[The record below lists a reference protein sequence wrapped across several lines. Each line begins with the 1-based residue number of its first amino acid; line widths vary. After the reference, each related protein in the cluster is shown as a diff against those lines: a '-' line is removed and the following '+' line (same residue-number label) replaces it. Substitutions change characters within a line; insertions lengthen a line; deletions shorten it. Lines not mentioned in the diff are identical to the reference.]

1 MEQEIAAYYFALY
14 SLWFFSF
21 FLLVRLLFIFYWKKI
36 YWLDL
41 LLLPPLWF
49 SIFYLIVR
57 NDFAGFNFKV
67 GKILLY
73 SSFVSL
79 GLWLIVWLAVW
90 LEKGEK

>member
-1 MEQEIAAYYFALY
+1 MGQEIAAYFFAFY
-14 SLWFFSF
+14 SFWFFSF
-21 FLLVRLLFIFYWKKI
+21 FLLVRLLFIFYWKKV
-36 YWLDL
+36 YWLD

-57 NDFAGFNFKV
+57 NNFTGRKAII
-67 GKILLY
+67 GKALLY